1 MRCGRGNPRTCR
13 VSQTAALLFDLVAQE
28 PRLETESAVPAST
41 TPRSSGFRGH
51 RSQHT
56 DIVEHHLIPV
66 PGESE
71 NYFSLAERSRA
82 HLAQHESLAS
92 AKDGQESPCRY
103 PSGDAVHPLGTLA
116 FVAGDVRARSALR
129 KAQRLHRHVTG
140 GLLVL
145 GHHSAEGQ
153 RNGGQNTRLPRLLV
167 CSTIQH
173 RAAELSSRCGRGFDT
188 VPRVPTLA
196 LGENRRAS
204 HSLAHAVPQSSEAR
218 NADDATID

>member
-28 PRLETESAVPAST
+28 HRLETESAVPAST

-103 PSGDAVHPLGTLA
+103 PSGDAVQPLRPWLRYSSSGSNACSRRKSASLTFA
-116 FVAGDVRARSALR
+116 RPRSATKL
-129 KAQRLHRHVTG
+129 
-140 GLLVL
+140 
-145 GHHSAEGQ
+145 
-153 RNGGQNTRLPRLLV
+153 
-167 CSTIQH
+167 
-173 RAAELSSRCGRGFDT
+173 
-188 VPRVPTLA
+188 
-196 LGENRRAS
+196 
-204 HSLAHAVPQSSEAR
+204 
-218 NADDATID
+218 